1 MSEICSKCGL
11 PKDLCVCE
19 TIAKA
24 EQKLVVSVAKRRF
37 GKFVTLVEGL
47 DPKNVDLNNVSKTLK
62 TKFACGG
69 TIREG
74 SIELQGDHRRRI
86 KDELVKLGFPES
98 SIEVK

>member
-1 MSEICSKCGL
+1 MEVCKICGL

-24 EQKLVVSVAKRRF
+24 EQKLVVSVTKRRF

-47 DPKNVDLNNVSKTLK
+47 DPKNVDINNVSKTLK

-86 KDELVKLGFPES
+86 KNELVKLGFPEN
-98 SIEVK
+98 SIDVK